1 AGRPPGPPDA
11 TPGARYK
18 ASFDN
23 LRRAFPDI
31 RISIDAII
39 AEDDLV
45 ALHATVQALALPSR
59 IILRCTTGV
68 SNTLVGE
75 ELRITDQTVCKWRGR
90 FVEQGVAGLLDEPR
104 SGAPR
109 KITNDQVE
117 AVVVKTLESAP
128 RNATHWS
135 TRSMAAASGISRPTR
150 QPHLAQFRPV
160 TAPYRDLQ
168 VVDRSAVG

>member
-1 AGRPPGPPDA
+1 MATDEHPILEQNKAVVRRYLEEIYQGNYDILDEVVSPEYYAGRPPGPPDA

-59 IILRCTTGV
+59 IIL
-68 SNTLVGE
+68 
-75 ELRITDQTVCKWRGR
+75 
-90 FVEQGVAGLLDEPR
+90 
-104 SGAPR
+104 
-109 KITNDQVE
+109 
-117 AVVVKTLESAP
+117 
-128 RNATHWS
+128 
-135 TRSMAAASGISRPTR
+135 
-150 QPHLAQFRPV
+150 
-160 TAPYRDLQ
+160 
-168 VVDRSAVG
+168 